1 MTEYFDEGLVLLKR
15 KLCWRLIDILYYKHR
30 DRNSQDPKS
39 DQVLQLEEKRRKI
52 YEQWSKADY
61 VLYQTAN
68 STFWDQYS
76 RHEDIQEETDHF
88 KDVRK
93 RVNDFC
99 ESNLIK
105 SQNKYQPYWGVLNY
119 NETLTIDSTKWNS
132 EFKVDILFCVLL
144 RADDNVF
151 RHSMK

>member
-15 KLCWRLIDILYYKHR
+15 RLCWSLIDILYYKHR
-30 DRNSQDPKS
+30 DRNSQDSKS

-52 YEQWSKADY
+52 YEQWSEADY
-61 VLYQTAN
+61 VLYRTAN
-68 STFWDQYS
+68 RTFWDQYS
-76 RHEDIQEETDHF
+76 RYEDIQEETDHF
-88 KDVRK
+88 KEVRK

-105 SQNKYQPYWGVLNY
+105 SENKYQPYWGVLNY
-119 NETLTIDSTKWNS
+119 NETLTIESTKWNS